1 MKKKRKTV
9 EEQLKQLGFKQIT
22 ITDVIMYPDRNKT
35 SYKRKEEKPS
45 EKHIN

>member
-1 MKKKRKTV
+1 MKKKRKTA
-9 EEQLKQLGFKQIT
+9 EEQLKQLGLEQIT
-22 ITDVIMYPDRNKT
+22 ITDVMYPDRNKT